1 VTSTLSLNGIGA
13 SLVIGQS
20 NFTSSE
26 TVTTPSASRMFGP
39 VGVALDP
46 AGNLWVADQA
56 CRMLRFSPP
65 FSNGMNADLVIGRS
79 NFTSFCDGT
88 QPPAANNFNMAT
100 SYDLNFDA
108 SGNLWVTDSEY
119 NRVLRFSPP
128 FSNGMN
134 ADLVIGAANF
144 TSSETV
150 TTPSA
155 SRMFGPVGVA
165 LDPAG
170 NLWVADQA
178 CRMLRFSPPFS
189 NGMNADL
196 VIGRS
201 NFTSFCDGTQPP
213 AANNF
218 NMATSYDLNFDASGN
233 LWVTDSEY
241 NRVLRFLTTQ
251 AVVDASTQ
259 TLSINIVAASGNSI
273 KVILPGNSLPLGT
286 RITISAKPSPPSAQS
301 NAGEALHLLT
311 PQAIDIETNN
321 GSQPNQ
327 PLTIRM
333 DFKNSELPA
342 GASKSHLKI
351 CFFDTVSN
359 AWVPLLPTSIDTSG
373 NTATAQTTH
382 LTTFGLLAFAP
393 QAGVDK
399 SVIYPIPWKPGS
411 GDSRF
416 NAPLLTFSN
425 LPAGASIKI
434 YKLTGELIKSTNA
447 DSSGAFL
454 WNGTNNSGELVASG
468 VYLALLEG
476 GGSKSKKRIVIIR

>member
-1 VTSTLSLNGIGA
+1 LDFGFSGGIFLDSSGSLWVADDQNNRVLQFQPPFSNGMNA

-20 NFTSSE
+20 NFTS
-26 TVTTPSASRMFGP
+26 F
-39 VGVALDP
+39 VGDTCAQSILFRP
-46 AGNLWVADQA
+46 YEI
-56 CRMLRFSPP
+56 SK
-65 FSNGMNADLVIGRS
+65 
-79 NFTSFCDGT
+79 
-88 QPPAANNFNMAT
+88 
-100 SYDLNFDA
+100 DA
-108 SGNLWVTDSEY
+108 SGNLWVSDACD
-119 NRVLRFSPP
+119 RVLQFQL
-128 FSNGMN
+128 
-134 ADLVIGAANF
+134 A
-144 TSSETV
+144 
-150 TTPSA
+150 
-155 SRMFGPVGVA
+155 
-165 LDPAG
+165 
-170 NLWVADQA
+170 QA
-178 CRMLRFSPPFS
+178 
-189 NGMNADL
+189 
-196 VIGRS
+196 
-201 NFTSFCDGTQPP
+201 T
-213 AANNF
+213 
-218 NMATSYDLNFDASGN
+218 
-233 LWVTDSEY
+233 
-241 NRVLRFLTTQ
+241 
-251 AVVDASTQ
+251 VDASTD
-259 TLSINIVAASGNSI
+259 TVNIQIQAGSGNQI
-273 KVILPGNSLPLGT
+273 RVTLPPNSFPPGT
-286 RITISAKPSPPSAQS
+286 QITISAKPSPPSAQS
-301 NAGEALHLLT
+301 NSGEALHLLT
-311 PQAIDIETNN
+311 PQAIDIVTNN

-342 GASKSHLKI
+342 GSSKSHLKI

-359 AWVPLLPTSIDTSG
+359 AWVPLLPTSIDTSS

-382 LTTFGLLAFAP
+382 LTTFGLLAFTP